1 MFRLSGACAL
11 ALTALSFS
19 VSTAS
24 AQTTALPE
32 TVISANQVPQP
43 ADRVGA
49 SVTVLQGEQLRAQG
63 IETVADA
70 LRTVPGVHV
79 QTSGSKGSITQ
90 IRIRG
95 GDANHVLVQI
105 DGIPTNRLDAGD
117 FDFADFLVDDIDR
130 IEVIRG
136 PQSGIYGGNA
146 HTGVISIFTKSGRG
160 LKKPEV
166 TFRMEGG
173 TQRSH
178 WLSGTVAHHTG
189 PFYGALSF
197 QHRETDGFSISPLG
211 PEKDGHRVFIFN
223 GKAGID
229 LSEHLNI
236 EGVLRHVDRKA
247 QLDPENNIPLPDGFG
262 VDTFEQT
269 NARLNAT
276 LTSLGGT
283 LVQRFGV
290 FGTDLKYSNFNAL
303 FGPPPFMTA
312 GQTRGGDYKASL
324 QYSTG
329 AISNT
334 STFVL
339 DYIDERFQTS
349 FGDDAQRNRFGTAY
363 EHIFDLPTGTSI
375 SGAMRQDFNDKFA
388 DYFTWRVAISQ
399 RLPHG
404 TRIHSAIG
412 KGVTLPNFNEMFS
425 TSPSFIANPN
435 LQPESSIGWDVGVE
449 QTLWNGR
456 LVFDVTYFNSRF
468 ENRIARVAVPGGVSA
483 ANIAGISPRHG
494 VEITGKL
501 NPWSWLTLEATYT
514 FTDAQTPA
522 DIPEVR
528 RPKNAATFVA
538 TYRAPDN
545 KTRASIV
552 VTHNGKMR
560 DEYFPPPFFA
570 TTSTFLAGYTL
581 VNAIVSYQVN
591 PNTQFYIRGENLL
604 NEKYEEIFSY
614 RSPGAT
620 GYVGLR
626 VKLGDVTPAIPYQ

>member
-1 MFRLSGACAL
+1 MFRNSRVSAFALL
-11 ALTALSFS
+11 ALPFSLSPAF
-19 VSTAS
+19 
-24 AQTTALPE
+24 AQTSALPE

-49 SVTVLQGEQLRAQG
+49 SVTVLKGDELRAQG
-63 IETVADA
+63 VETVADA

-105 DGIPTNRLDAGD
+105 DGVPTNRLDAGD

-146 HTGVISIFTKSGRG
+146 HTGVISIYTKSGRG
-160 LKKPEV
+160 LKKPEL
-166 TFRMEGG
+166 TFRTEGG

-178 WLSGTVAHHTG
+178 WLSGTLAHHTG
-189 PFYGALSF
+189 AFYSALSF

-211 PEKDGHRVFIFN
+211 NEKDGHRAFIFN

-229 LSEHLNI
+229 ISEHLNI
-236 EGVLRHVDRKA
+236 EGVLRHVNRKA
-247 QLDPENNIPLPDGFG
+247 QLDPENNIPLPDGYG

-276 LTSLGGT
+276 LNSFGGN
-283 LVQRFGV
+283 LVQRFGI
-290 FGTDLKYSNFNAL
+290 FSTDLNYSNYNAL
-303 FGPPPFMTA
+303 FGPPPFTNA
-312 GQTRGGDYKASL
+312 GQTRGGDYKASI

-334 STFVL
+334 STFVV

-375 SGAMRQDFNDKFA
+375 SGALRKDFNDKFA
-388 DYFTWRVAISQ
+388 DYVTWRLAVSQ
-399 RLPHG
+399 RLLPG
-404 TRIHSAIG
+404 TRLHSAVG

-425 TSPSFIANPN
+425 TSPSFIPNPN
-435 LQPESSIGWDVGVE
+435 LQPESSIGWDIGVE
-449 QTLWNGR
+449 QTLWNG
-456 LVFDVTYFNSRF
+456 LFVFDATYFSSRF
-468 ENRIARVAVPGGVSA
+468 EDRIARVAVIGGISA
-483 ANIAGISPRHG
+483 ANIAGISPRQG
-494 VEITGKL
+494 VELTGKL

-514 FTDAQTPA
+514 YTEAETPA
-522 DIPEVR
+522 GIEEVR
-528 RPKNAATFVA
+528 RPKNAASFTA
-538 TYRAPDN
+538 TYRASDN
-545 KTRASIV
+545 KTRASVI

-560 DEYFPPPFFA
+560 DEFFPPPFFA
-570 TTSTFLAGYTL
+570 TTSTILGSYTL
-581 VNAIVSYQVN
+581 VNAIVTYQVN
-591 PNTQFYIRGENLL
+591 PSTQFYVRGENLL
-604 NEKYEEIFSY
+604 NEKYEEVYSY
-614 RSPGAT
+614 RSPGASA
-620 GYVGLR
+620 YIGLR
-626 VKLGDVTPAIPYQ
+626 MRLGELNPTFQ